1 MSSDLYEQIINDRG
15 SFERMLTRLPGFEG
29 YLDRK
34 ARRTADRLLREHLA
48 DQLSQSVRRLARIE
62 TTLLD
67 NGGFNLMSK
76 TQSAK
81 TKLQM
86 FRDRIEAAAPGYSG
100 FFEAIKIDSD
110 ELDMLYAFDEM
121 QVVYL
126 DKIKAA
132 LDALENAVNAKEGV
146 EAAVAALDALTVEAN
161 DAFERRGDALLK
173 LKVSGGSTTSGGY

>member
-1 MSSDLYEQIINDRG
+1 MSSDLYEQIISDRG
-15 SFERMLTRLPGFEG
+15 SFERMIARLPGFEG

-48 DQLSQSVRRLARIE
+48 DQLSQQVRRLARIE

-100 FFEAIKIDSD
+100 FFEAIKIEAN
-110 ELDMLYAFDEM
+110 ELEMLYAFDEM

-126 DKIKAA
+126 DKIKTA
-132 LDALENAVNAKEGV
+132 LDTLETAVNGKEGV
-146 EAAVAALDALTVEAN
+146 EAAISALDAVTVEAN
-161 DAFERRGDALLK
+161 NAFERRGDALLK
-173 LKVSGGSTTSGGY
+173 LKISGSSSNSGGE